1 MKGIWPWVI
10 GGAVLLGGYF
20 LVYKPLSTPGGRQ
33 IIGGALAGDQKTMG
47 RGLINLVESDP
58 AAMQKVRSDPE
69 KMRAYNELKKKYG
82 SNYARAVV
90 YG

>member
-20 LVYKPLSTPGGRQ
+20 LVYKPLTTPGGRQ
-33 IIGGALAGDQKTMG
+33 ILGGALAGDQKTMG
-47 RGLINLVESDP
+47 RGILTMVESNP
-58 AAMQKVRSDPE
+58 EAMRKVRSDPE
-69 KMRAYNELKKKYG
+69 KMRAYNEIKEKYG